1 MAKKRQETHF
11 SRTQGEKKW
20 IDDYVERATAGARN
34 WVGDAEA
41 AAQQEQE
48 DMMNAENARLTNS
61 EAEETFRERMVAI
74 RDSLGDLASSDNGED
89 GEDVD
94 NKET

>member
-1 MAKKRQETHF
+1 
-11 SRTQGEKKW
+11 
-20 IDDYVERATAGARN
+20 
-34 WVGDAEA
+34 
-41 AAQQEQE
+41 
-48 DMMNAENARLTNS
+48 MNAENARLTNS